1 MSATE
6 YPGDNPFGF
15 RGNLFGR
22 IRRRILASIAA
33 ATAWVSFTLLYVA
46 FWATHFSLFQDI
58 VIVFVSL
65 LILTA
70 VLLGSWVSIGIGFF
84 HDWFE

>member
-6 YPGDNPFGF
+6 YPGDNPFSPHGS
-15 RGNLFGR
+15 LFGR
-22 IRRRILASIAA
+22 IRRRILVSIGAG
-33 ATAWVSFTLLYVA
+33 TAWISFTLLYVA
-46 FWATHFSLFQDI
+46 FWATHFTLFQDI

-70 VLLGSWVSIGIGFF
+70 VLAGAWVSAGIGFL
-84 HDWFE
+84 HDWFD

>member
-6 YPGDNPFGF
+6 YPGESPFGF
-15 RGNLFGR
+15 QYSFFGR
-22 IRRRILASIAA
+22 VRRRILVSVAA
-33 ATAWVSFTLLYVA
+33 ATAWISFTLLYVA
-46 FWATHFSLFQDI
+46 FWAAHFSVFQDI

-65 LILTA
+65 LVLAA
-70 VLLGSWVSIGIGFF
+70 VIVGSWVTLGIGFF

>member
-6 YPGDNPFGF
+6 FHGESPFGF
-15 RGNLFGR
+15 QHSFFGR
-22 IRRRILASIAA
+22 IRRRILVSLAA
-33 ATAWVSFTLLYVA
+33 GTAWVSFTLLYVA
-46 FWATHFSLFQDI
+46 FWATHFSIFQDI

-65 LILTA
+65 LVLAA
-70 VLLGSWVSIGIGFF
+70 VLAGSWISLGIGFF